1 MTMQEAMWLRHT
13 VRRYT
18 DQRIPEEVRDRL
30 TRRIQTHNQARGL
43 SLKLVT
49 DSGDAF
55 GPLLRLVL
63 AKGVR
68 NYIVLT
74 GPDRP
79 ETGEAVGYSGAD
91 LMLFAQTLGLNTWW
105 VGGTYSRSGVGK
117 HVPEGERLLGL
128 IAVGYG
134 ASQGKPHKSRR
145 PEEIAAYDGE
155 WPDWF
160 AAGVEAVLL
169 APTAL
174 NRQAFTIRGS
184 GTREGSSAREGSD
197 AREGSG
203 ARVFMTCDNGAFSGV
218 DLGIGKYHFEL
229 GAGRERFAWATGPE

>member
-1 MTMQEAMWLRHT
+1 MTMQEAMRLRHT

-18 DQRIPEEVRDRL
+18 DQRLPEEVRDQL

-49 DSGDAF
+49 DSGEAF

-105 VGGTYSRSGVGK
+105 VGGTYSRGGVGK

-134 ASQGKPHKSRR
+134 ANQGKPHKSRR

-184 GTREGSSAREGSD
+184 GTREGSSAREGS
-197 AREGSG
+197 G

-229 GAGRERFAWATGPE
+229 GAGRERFAWAAGPE